1 MTRQNWVLMVSLFVI
16 LTTGLFAQTIDKR
29 QYIEIYP
36 YDFAIIYR
44 QAIQSSSYSYN
55 GNYKATVMFNFND
68 GPDYYFK
75 NLEEDTDLVL
85 YALKRPP
92 KMTRGQKVV
101 VYFTFRLN
109 MSSANDKFLDD
120 VEFK

>member
-1 MTRQNWVLMVSLFVI
+1 
-16 LTTGLFAQTIDKR
+16 
-29 QYIEIYP
+29 
-36 YDFAIIYR
+36 
-44 QAIQSSSYSYN
+44 
-55 GNYKATVMFNFND
+55 MFNFSD

-85 YALKRPP
+85 YALKHPP
-92 KMTRGQKVV
+92 KMTGGQKVV